1 MSQHLYL
8 GDVYTALELY
18 DKLLRVYAES
28 LALPT
33 GEIVWV
39 TCICSQFTDRVR
51 RILA

>member
-28 LALPT
+28 LTLPT
-33 GEIVWV
+33 SEIVWV
-39 TCICSQFTDRVR
+39 TGIRCQFTDRVR

>member
-8 GDVYTALELY
+8 GDIYTALELY

-39 TCICSQFTDRVR
+39 TGIRSQFADRVR
-51 RILA
+51 SILA

>member
-8 GDVYTALELY
+8 SDMYTALELY

-39 TCICSQFTDRVR
+39 TGIRCQFTDRVR